1 MKLDRKLFEIFE
13 QRAREVRV
21 ETVSLGL
28 GYTAVTTSDGGIGM
42 AYTYF
47 NNKQSCFVLQKG
59 YTDLEG
65 GAAEGLLRGI
75 LESQTVRRS
84 VALATVNALNHA
96 FARSL
101 PEDPGED
108 ALFDQLAIS
117 AGTRVAMVG
126 YFGPLVERLKAL
138 RVTLEVIDESRA
150 MGDPQAFMERLGGWA
165 EALIL
170 TSTAIL
176 NRTAEDILGHVS
188 NAVPCVMLGPST
200 PMVPAAFTHL
210 PVHQLA
216 GMVPLDR
223 EGVLKAVRH
232 GLGTPALKK
241 FSRKCRL
248 AL

>member
-1 MKLDRKLFEIFE
+1 MKLDQKLFEIFKE
-13 QRAREVRV
+13 RAREVTV

-28 GYTAVTTSDGGIGM
+28 GYTAVTTSDGGIGV

-47 NNKQSCFVLQKG
+47 NSKQSCFLLQQG

-65 GAAEGLLRGI
+65 EPAEGLLRGI
-75 LESQTVRRS
+75 LEPQTLRRS
-84 VALATVNALNHA
+84 VALATVNALNHP

-101 PEDPGED
+101 PEDPGEEE
-108 ALFDQLAIS
+108 LFEQLAIT

-126 YFGPLVERLKAL
+126 YFGPLAERLKGL
-138 RVTLEVIDESRA
+138 RVTLEIIDESRV
-150 MGDPQAFMERLGGWA
+150 MGDRQAFMERLGEWA
-165 EALIL
+165 EVLIL

-176 NRTAEDILGHVS
+176 NRTAEDILGR
-188 NAVPCVMLGPST
+188 VPASAHCVMLGPST
-200 PMVPAAFTHL
+200 PMVPAAFSRL

-223 EGVLKAVRH
+223 EGILKAVRH

-248 AL
+248 VL